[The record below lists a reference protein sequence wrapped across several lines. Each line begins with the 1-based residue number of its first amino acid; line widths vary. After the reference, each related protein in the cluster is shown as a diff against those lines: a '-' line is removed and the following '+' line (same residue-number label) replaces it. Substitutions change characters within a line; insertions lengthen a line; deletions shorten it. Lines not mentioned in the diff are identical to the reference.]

1 MDRAPADSSASTARM
16 TSDWKA
22 TLNAVAQQPHKTKTA
37 LVAAKL
43 AAHARNANN
52 AHARN
57 ANNARTMPATE
68 HAINALR
75 RPSYTRENRILPIKP
90 AQPKTVSAAVMAVG
104 SIPPTRARTGS
115 MSL

>member
-1 MDRAPADSSASTARM
+1 MATADSSASTARM

-43 AAHARNANN
+43 A

-104 SIPPTRARTGS
+104 SIPPTRARNGS
-115 MSL
+115 M